1 VSDGIT
7 PLTPEQIA
15 AQEARAGQEG
25 YIKRDLIALDML
37 GNVITGGHPDETIS
51 SRLARAAEAHE
62 IVGEIGSKILDIFQ
76 RNHGAKAQA
85 GDVERAEVVID
96 IETHSPGLEPE

>member
-15 AQEARAGQEG
+15 AQEAKAAREG

-37 GNVITGGHPDETIS
+37 GNVLSGGHPDETIS

-62 IVGEIGSKILDIFQ
+62 VVGEIGSKILDVFQ
-76 RNHGAKAQA
+76 HNHGAKAQA
-85 GDVERAEVVID
+85 GDVERAKVVIE
-96 IETHSPGLEPE
+96 IETHSPGLEGK